1 MRLLAIETATE
12 WASVALWDDRRPPR
26 PGVVGEARCEE
37 RGRTSRELFPAIDR
51 LLSERGWRVADL
63 DGLALSIGPGSFTGL
78 RIGVSAVKGLVG
90 ARVVPVAAVGTLDA
104 VAVASGCS
112 GLVAACLDAK
122 RGEMFGRLF
131 RCAEGVLDPVT
142 DEVLAPPSAW
152 AASLPGDEAV
162 WCVGDGALL
171 HRDGLAGALGARGR
185 FGASPAMTIAA
196 AVAALGAR
204 RLASGDA
211 TPVAELVPRY
221 FRRAAAEVNLERGLV
236 GSRRRLVL
244 GWDPGHDRS

>member
-1 MRLLAIETATE
+1 MSSTRKSFRRPGDVAPHARGTHTMRLLAIETATE
-12 WASVALWDDRRPPR
+12 WASVALWDDRRPLIGAVQHPSR

-142 DEVLAPPSAW
+142 DEVLAPQTSLAR
-152 AASLPGDEAV
+152 AS
-162 WCVGDGALL
+162 
-171 HRDGLAGALGARGR
+171 RGI
-185 FGASPAMTIAA
+185 SC
-196 AVAALGAR
+196 
-204 RLASGDA
+204 
-211 TPVAELVPRY
+211 
-221 FRRAAAEVNLERGLV
+221 
-236 GSRRRLVL
+236 
-244 GWDPGHDRS
+244 